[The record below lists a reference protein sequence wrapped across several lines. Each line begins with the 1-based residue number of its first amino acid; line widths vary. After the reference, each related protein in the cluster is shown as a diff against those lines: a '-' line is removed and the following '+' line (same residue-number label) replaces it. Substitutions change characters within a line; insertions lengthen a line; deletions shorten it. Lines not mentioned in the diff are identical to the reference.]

1 MSTGTI
7 NLASTTFTQPVLAG
21 DTIVYLAST
30 AGIVRNSVLYAGAEA
45 FDVEYIDGINSGVHV
60 RRGYEGTATRAHSP
74 LETVWIALPSQ
85 LYQSD
90 PVGVPPLGVYVLPH
104 INVLNGN
111 VWTVQGNESGDGAQD
126 RSWQLVTN
134 IQYPG
139 PLGVRQY
146 NLTTPV

>member
-1 MSTGTI
+1 MATV
-7 NLASTTFTQPVLAG
+7 NLASTTFTSPVLAG
-21 DTIVYLAST
+21 DTILYLAST
-30 AGIVRNSVLYAGAEA
+30 SGVSRGIALFAADEL
-45 FDVEYIDGINSGVHV
+45 FTVEYIDGVNSGVHV
-60 RRGYEGTATRAHSP
+60 RRGCEGTATRAHSP
-74 LETVWIALPSQ
+74 LETVWIALPNQ
-85 LYQSD
+85 LYEKD
-90 PVGVPPLGVYVLPH
+90 PVGVPPVGVYVLPH
-104 INVLNGN
+104 INVINGN